1 MNMSVFRFR
10 LYRKNEQVLT
20 NWINAES
27 REDAMNK
34 LEDLKKEMNADE
46 IHLNE
51 VYGATWKC

>member
-1 MNMSVFRFR
+1 MSVFRFR